1 MKSRTRTWA
10 AWRVAFM
17 FGLGLVTRPTSAQ
30 NSPELASL
38 DMWIVQRY
46 RGAQLLPDTTGR
58 AASRVTQVGA
68 PRVESARSSDRRDT
82 VVALHFSTSAWR
94 PALAS
99 AAAVQMADPSGAV
112 SAIAGRVTA
121 RRAFRAPRKAG
132 ARDSVNGDW
141 RIGWAYLVAIP
152 LRTASAASAGLSGWA
167 LVETAKVV
175 PPKPEPPV
183 VVVPPELP
191 TAIPPRSH

>member
-1 MKSRTRTWA
+1 
-10 AWRVAFM
+10 M
-17 FGLGLVTRPTSAQ
+17 FGLAVIGRTAPAQ
-30 NSPELASL
+30 NSRELASL

-58 AASRVTQVGA
+58 AASAVTQVGA

-82 VVALHFSTSAWR
+82 VVALHFSATAWR

-99 AAAVQMADPSGAV
+99 AATVQLADPSGAV

-132 ARDSVNGDW
+132 ARDSVNTDW

-152 LRTASAASAGLSGWA
+152 LRTANAATAGLSGWA
-167 LVETAKVV
+167 LVEAPKVSA
-175 PPKPEPPV
+175 PKPAPRV
-183 VVVPPELP
+183 VATPPEVP
-191 TAIPPRSH
+191 SAIPPRNH